1 MKVHVNITGKEVQR
15 SSLVRGKWI
24 ERYRKIRQKFHSA
37 SSLVRGKWIE
47 RIPSIGLSLMILVF
61 PREREVD

>member
-1 MKVHVNITGKEVQR
+1 MRGKWIESVPVLELDGVEM

-24 ERYRKIRQKFHSA
+24 ERGLQGADQRQ
-37 SSLVRGKWIE
+37 GI
-47 RIPSIGLSLMILVF
+47 VF

>member
-1 MKVHVNITGKEVQR
+1 MRGKWIERLRVLLSLIMYV

-24 ERYRKIRQKFHSA
+24 ESDHRVKEVYH
-37 SSLVRGKWIE
+37 IE
-47 RIPSIGLSLMILVF
+47 VF

>member
-1 MKVHVNITGKEVQR
+1 MKGPVFSRSIERKR

-24 ERYRKIRQKFHSA
+24 ERPDAVTRKEKYY
-37 SSLVRGKWIE
+37 
-47 RIPSIGLSLMILVF
+47 VF

>member
-1 MKVHVNITGKEVQR
+1 MAEEKTTAAG
-15 SSLVRGKWI
+15 
-24 ERYRKIRQKFHSA
+24 A

-47 RIPSIGLSLMILVF
+47 RTVAECAELRGCVF

>member
-1 MKVHVNITGKEVQR
+1 MAIR

-24 ERYRKIRQKFHSA
+24 ERLNEAMELGFDR
-37 SSLVRGKWIE
+37 
-47 RIPSIGLSLMILVF
+47 VF

>member
-1 MKVHVNITGKEVQR
+1 MRGKWIERPDYSEVVAWMP

-24 ERYRKIRQKFHSA
+24 ERPDAVTRKEKYY
-37 SSLVRGKWIE
+37 
-47 RIPSIGLSLMILVF
+47 VF

>member
-1 MKVHVNITGKEVQR
+1 MTDR

-24 ERYRKIRQKFHSA
+24 ERRVIRQEVERLM

-47 RIPSIGLSLMILVF
+47 RPKSSYGMAVAAVF